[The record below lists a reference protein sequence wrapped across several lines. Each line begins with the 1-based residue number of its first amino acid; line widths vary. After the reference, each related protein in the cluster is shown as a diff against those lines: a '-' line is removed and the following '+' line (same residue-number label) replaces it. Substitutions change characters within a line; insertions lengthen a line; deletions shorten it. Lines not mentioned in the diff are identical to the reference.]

1 MTTLFTPLHAGDLV
15 LPNRIVMA
23 PLTRSR
29 AGRTHVPND
38 LMVEYY
44 AQRASAGLLI
54 TEATMIAA
62 DACAFTGEGG
72 LYDDATVAGWKRV
85 TDAVH
90 ARGGRILVQ
99 LWHPGRAAHSVLNG
113 GLQPISST
121 DRAIRNDTIHTPEGT
136 KEYEAPRR
144 LRTDEVPGIVELF
157 RRGAELARQAGFDG
171 VQIHGAHGYILDQFL
186 RDSVNDRTD
195 EWGGSIEN
203 RAKLLLAATDAAVEV
218 WGAGR
223 VAVRIS
229 PLVAYNDVEDS
240 DPAALVRY
248 VARQL
253 DRRGLAFL
261 EVRHADHSLAR
272 EREIAA
278 TAREHFRGPLFV
290 NGGYDYAS
298 GTAAI
303 AGGGADAV
311 VYGRAFIA
319 NPDLVERFATHAPL
333 NALDASTL
341 YTPGAKGYTDYPS
354 LASRVAPAVA

>member
-1 MTTLFTPLHAGDLV
+1 MTTLFTPLQAGDLV

-44 AQRASAGLLI
+44 AQRASAGLLL

-62 DACAFTGEGG
+62 DGCAFTGEGG
-72 LYDDATVAGWKRV
+72 LYDDATVAGWRRV

-136 KEYEAPRR
+136 KRYEAPRR
-144 LRTDEVPGIVELF
+144 LRSEEVPGIVALF
-157 RRGAELARQAGFDG
+157 RRGAELARRAGFDG

-203 RAKLLLAATDAAVEV
+203 RAKLLLAATDGAIEV

-240 DPAALVRY
+240 DPVALVRY
-248 VARQL
+248 VAQQL
-253 DRRGLAFL
+253 DRRGIAFL
-261 EVRHADHSLAR
+261 ELRHADHALPA
-272 EREIAA
+272 EREVGR
-278 TAREHFRGPLFV
+278 TAREQFRGPLFV
-290 NGGYDYAS
+290 NGGYDCES
-298 GTAAI
+298 GTAAV
-303 AGGGADAV
+303 ATGQADAV

-319 NPDLVERFATHAPL
+319 NPDLVERFAAHAPL
-333 NALDASTL
+333 NPLDGSTL
-341 YTPGAKGYTDYPS
+341 YTPGARGYTDYPT
-354 LASRVAPAVA
+354 LGARLAPAAG